1 MRRILHQE
9 PNGDGTF
16 TVWWSDGTI
25 DRNITISGGG
35 TGTKESKI
43 IGELIK
49 KGADYIHL
57 PPIAVGGGTNPGSDV
72 PTIGDAMG
80 HIGNV
85 ATNVFNPFE
94 LVIKSFTED
103 TPETHAIRTQA
114 RKLTQLSILIVLFVL
129 FLYLAFK

>member
-1 MRRILHQE
+1 MRSILHQE
-9 PNGDGTF
+9 PNGDGTY

-25 DRNITISGGG
+25 DRNIRMSGGG
-35 TGTKESKI
+35 TGNKESKI
-43 IGELIK
+43 IGEAIK
-49 KGADYIHL
+49 RGADIIRL
-57 PPIAVGGGTNPGSDV
+57 PPIAVGPGTNPGSDV

-103 TPETHAIRTQA
+103 TPETKALRQQA
-114 RKLTQLSILIVLFVL
+114 RKVTQISILIVLFVL
-129 FLYLAFK
+129 FLYLTFK